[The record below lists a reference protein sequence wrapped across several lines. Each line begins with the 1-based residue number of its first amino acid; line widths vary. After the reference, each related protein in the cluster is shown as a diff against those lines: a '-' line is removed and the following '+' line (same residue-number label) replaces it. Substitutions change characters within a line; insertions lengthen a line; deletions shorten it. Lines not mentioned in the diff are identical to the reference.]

1 METGRYKVNTIH
13 KSWGSG
19 YQLDGPGLRMARVF
33 RGEESRERLEDIAD
47 LMNFAFEQ
55 GRRVIELDQRETSGG
70 GYGSSADVPSP
81 AISAAEK
88 GSQPSVK

>member
-1 METGRYKVNTIH
+1 METGKYKVNTIH
-13 KSWGSG
+13 ESWGSG

-55 GRRVIELDQRETSGG
+55 GRHLIDLGQQGT
-70 GYGSSADVPSP
+70 
-81 AISAAEK
+81 
-88 GSQPSVK
+88 